1 MKKTF
6 EIKISLQRLDE
17 SGKTYFEIIPD
28 NEYQEKVKH
37 CLLIEESELSLDSVK
52 EILFNLLVEMY
63 GSEFTDKF
71 EM

>member
-1 MKKTF
+1 MKIKF

-17 SGKTYFEIIPD
+17 SGKTYFEFVPD

-37 CLLIEESELSLDSVK
+37 CLLIDESDLSLESVK
-52 EILFNLLVEMY
+52 EILFFLLAEY
-63 GSEFTDKF
+63 YKNEFTDKY